1 MAGEETQKLEFS
13 NFEPVL
19 RSLGGH
25 LNWFLHEY
33 NTLSLLNLKKHYLD
47 SPEIKV
53 KIFRRLILPNSRF
66 LNFFSYNHIKILKL
80 T

>member
-66 LNFFSYNHIKILKL
+66 LKFTNFNHIKIF
-80 T
+80 